1 MPIWTAEERVGQ
13 RVGDRYRLNGI
24 LSAGGM
30 GVLFHGVDEQ
40 DGCDVA
46 IKMLKPDYLLEPERV
61 ARFVRE
67 TKIAARL
74 RHPNVARV
82 LDVVVDDS
90 GVPFLIME
98 LLRGH
103 SLQQELEM
111 RHILPPAEA
120 LTVVLPI
127 AEALASAHTGG
138 IVHRDVKP
146 ANIFLSQEGTG
157 EVVPKLLDFGI
168 AKPLEDEFETQ
179 SGLVMGTP
187 GYMAPEQA
195 QRGECGPFTDVWATG
210 AVLYRCL
217 TGKTPH
223 SGNTLA
229 EIVVKLVQEP
239 VPALCAPDVS
249 RSLAATIDR
258 ALALDPQRRYPSML
272 AFVQALRSAS
282 GLDAETCTDVLPAYS
297 APAPA
302 SAVREKSSR
311 PNSAAERLVP
321 GWRRLP
327 RAPSSSTLRALGMV
341 AFGFVAALLVSAW
354 LSPAS
359 PPESAAHVAPVNV
372 ARQIETHETS
382 VAAAPSPVNVARPKP
397 AALAPS
403 APASTDLSRI
413 KGSASVG
420 AVSSPRSS
428 PRIRPSAM
436 PAARSASVERE
447 KTTGLPVA
455 TEW

>member
-1 MPIWTAEERVGQ
+1 MPILTAEERIGQ

-30 GVLFHGVDEQ
+30 GVLFEGWDER

-61 ARFVRE
+61 LRFVRE
-67 TKIAARL
+67 TKIAAGL

-82 LDVVVDDS
+82 LDVVVDDV
-90 GVPFLIME
+90 GVPFLVME

-103 SLQQELEM
+103 SLQQELEV
-111 RHILPPAEA
+111 RHVLPPDAA
-120 LTVVLPI
+120 LNIVLPI
-127 AEALASAHTGG
+127 AEALANAHAAG

-146 ANIFLSQEGTG
+146 ANIFLSQSASG

-217 TGKTPH
+217 TGRTPH
-223 SGNTLA
+223 SGSTLA

-239 VPALCAPDVS
+239 VPPLSAPDVN
-249 RSLAATIDR
+249 RSLAASIDR
-258 ALALDPQRRYPSML
+258 ALALDPQRRYPSMT
-272 AFVQALRSAS
+272 AFVQALRSA
-282 GLDAETCTDVLPAYS
+282 GGFTAESSTDVLPAYA

-302 SAVREKSSR
+302 SAVRERAAPTHGAGAESR
-311 PNSAAERLVP
+311 ARQFSV
-321 GWRRLP
+321 
-327 RAPSSSTLRALGMV
+327 APARSTLRALGMV
-341 AFGFVAALLVSAW
+341 SLGFVAALLVTAW
-354 LSPAS
+354 LSPGS
-359 PPESAAHVAPVNV
+359 RRELPLDDPTSARTPAPVE
-372 ARQIETHETS
+372 ATR
-382 VAAAPSPVNVARPKP
+382 AAPATLTQTAPEQTGEHARER
-397 AALAPS
+397 ADAGALS
-403 APASTDLSRI
+403 PASR
-413 KGSASVG
+413 SASVPR
-420 AVSSPRSS
+420 VSSSNSRSRARAA
-428 PRIRPSAM
+428 PP
-436 PAARSASVERE
+436 PALRQTQVERE